1 MDLSENKDN
10 NSDKKQENNNIINE
24 ENNNNEINE
33 NEIDDN
39 DNNEINDE
47 YDYEVDNN
55 EVVDNVEKGQEEI
68 LENMFINAKN
78 SVNENKIDLYLDIIS
93 LDESKEKIWS
103 YKCYQEICLIF
114 LQFEDHLMFPLY
126 YKQLMNAART
136 FDQKKLRPYIEQT
149 VNVFIDEIKSH
160 FKESIYHW
168 LEDLTIDFNRFQQDK
183 IINMF
188 EANINLKFLLL
199 TKEMNSKKEENEE
212 EEEYDEEKSSK
223 NSIDINI
230 ISYLSDKEKLEMLA
244 NDYLIK
250 ECGCNPEY
258 LDKRG
263 NTFFYFQPEES
274 KRGGEKYNVPVGWT
288 AFGIEVLKR
297 YGDTDWISSDG
308 RTEEWAVAYHGFGVR
323 MDGGQIKN
331 IIKTIIHDNLKPGS
345 GQAFAKSRD
354 CRHPGNLCNI
364 GVYTTPNLDVATQ
377 YAGTIPLGGKKYKL
391 IIMSRVNPNYIRE
404 PETQKGFW
412 ILDGKPN
419 QLRPYRLLI
428 RESNTLVYKR
438 Y

>member
-1 MDLSENKDN
+1 MDEKKVAFISCVNNDDWYSEC
-10 NSDKKQENNNIINE
+10 E
-24 ENNNNEINE
+24 
-33 NEIDDN
+33 
-39 DNNEINDE
+39 
-47 YDYEVDNN
+47 
-55 EVVDNVEKGQEEI
+55 
-68 LENMFINAKN
+68 
-78 SVNENKIDLYLDIIS
+78 LYLDSLNIPAGIS
-93 LDESKEKIWS
+93 VEALPI
-103 YKCYQEICLIF
+103 Y
-114 LQFEDHLMFPLY
+114 
-126 YKQLMNAART
+126 NA
-136 FDQKKLRPYIEQT
+136 P
-149 VNVFIDEIKSH
+149 S
-160 FKESIYHW
+160 
-168 LEDLTIDFNRFQQDK
+168 
-183 IINMF
+183 M
-188 EANINLKFLLL
+188 
-199 TKEMNSKKEENEE
+199 
-212 EEEYDEEKSSK
+212 
-223 NSIDINI
+223 
-230 ISYLSDKEKLEMLA
+230 
-244 NDYLIK
+244 
-250 ECGCNPEY
+250 
-258 LDKRG
+258 
-263 NTFFYFQPEES
+263 ES

-345 GQAFAKSRD
+345 GQAFAQSRD

-364 GVYTTPNLDVATQ
+364 GVYTTPNLAVATQ
-377 YAGTIPLGGKKYKL
+377 YAGTIPLGGKNYKL